1 MIKKFQIEIIRYL
14 DQLSRQL
21 TGMPRLKHSEI
32 TDKLYLGGQYKLTSF
47 ETLKKVGITAIVNM
61 RTKSV
66 HTLPLEN
73 FNYLHLPTPDHHAP
87 SQKQLTEGVEFIES
101 QVQTG
106 GKVYIHCR
114 FGEGRG
120 PTMAI
125 AYLVSTGLT
134 LEEAF
139 DSVRKVRPFIRPTLV
154 QIEALNKFSDSYE
167 QKKS

>member
-66 HTLPLEN
+66 HQLPLEN

-87 SQKQLTEGVEFIES
+87 TQEQLKQGVEFIDL
-101 QVQTG
+101 QIKGG

-125 AYLVSTGLT
+125 AYLISTGLS
-134 LEEAF
+134 LDEAI
-139 DSVRKVRPFIRPTLV
+139 DSVIKVRPFIRPTAV
-154 QIEALNKFSDSYE
+154 QMQALKTFAKAHE
-167 QKKS
+167 